1 MDGLSLN
8 QDSTRYRAWPGLNG
22 NCVQEFLVLQVL
34 LVSSSDPVACRE
46 AISAVL
52 RPPNDCLLR
61 TAQARCGLDQRV
73 EYRLQVECRTADDL
87 EHVGSRGLLLKRF
100 AQFVEQPRVLDCDD
114 GLRGEIL
121 DQLNLFV
128 GERTHLLAIDGDT
141 PD

>member
-46 AISAVL
+46 AIGAVL
-52 RPPNDCLLR
+52 RPPNVCHLR

-87 EHVGSRGLLLKRF
+87 EHVGSRGLLLKRLP
-100 AQFVEQPRVLDCDD
+100 QLVEQACILYGDNSLC
-114 GLRGEIL
+114 GEIL
-121 DQLNLFV
+121 DQ
-128 GERTHLLAIDGDT
+128 
-141 PD
+141 